1 MCRELLVLSLLLEIS
16 LHVPRDLEHVA
27 HFFTIPKC
35 HSVLLFLTN
44 NSSQM
49 LIMMPS
55 VLHTYNNAMSNHQ
68 LVLFFTFLQLIQS
81 DVEEIFYSNCLYII
95 LFSYYLPRII
105 IDFTDA
111 SNISVGF

>member
-1 MCRELLVLSLLLEIS
+1 
-16 LHVPRDLEHVA
+16 
-27 HFFTIPKC
+27 
-35 HSVLLFLTN
+35 
-44 NSSQM
+44 M

-68 LVLFFTFLQLIQS
+68 LVLFFSFLQLIQS

-95 LFSYYLPRII
+95 LFSYYLPPRII

-111 SNISVGF
+111 SIPVGF